1 MNKWKE
7 NIRLLYAI
15 LACSTVLNK
24 RVNDKIIKA
33 INYVSKKAYTIA
45 KIIA

>member
-24 RVNDKIIKA
+24 IVNDKIIKTV
-33 INYVSKKAYTIA
+33 NNVGKKPCTII